1 MYPKPSNISGI
12 KNKHSLGIYQTSC
25 FVTKL
30 FLTSFENK
38 VMNFKHFR
46 SWDQDTTNMVT
57 RMRQCN
63 GPSMPDV
70 RKQSA
75 SGL

>member
-12 KNKHSLGIYQTSC
+12 KNKHSLRIYQTSC

-57 RMRQCN
+57 RMKQCN